1 MNRLFWR
8 FALLVLLAIA
18 LGSGVIYFTFSG
30 LFGDPLEHI
39 ARDQAAGQ
47 IFLLEQYIDQA
58 PADEWLPRLNKV
70 REVSDVTLELQPL
83 AAVLA
88 ALPAA
93 RRAPLLQGAVV
104 MDVGGKGFY
113 RRVDVTGARY
123 AGSDDDVLHAQKLP
137 IDVGQA
143 LRMEAIRFAVI
154 ALCLLLP
161 LGWWTRAHGRS
172 LAALSRMADDFGR
185 GDLSARARVSPAS
198 SIAPLAGRINDMAGR
213 IGSLLEARKHLLLS
227 VSHELRTPIA
237 RLEFGLELLAA
248 RHAEGQP
255 DLQRRVDAMGAD
267 VEELKTLVNELLG
280 LMQLD
285 HAQALPRQSFAL
297 APLLH
302 ACLAAALPRQVE
314 ACIGADL
321 GELRGDPRLLARAV
335 GNLLGNAA
343 KYAVARV
350 ALSAVRDGEV
360 LRIVIDDD
368 GPGIPAGQRER
379 VFAPFYRLE
388 REQDHAA
395 AGHGLGLAI
404 AARAVALHGGAIAID
419 DSPLGGAR
427 FTICIRP

>member
-1 MNRLFWR
+1 MNRLFRR
-8 FALLVLLAIA
+8 FALLVLLAVA
-18 LGSGVIYFTFSG
+18 LGSCVIYFTFSC

-70 REVSDVTLELQPL
+70 REVSDVTLELEPL
-83 AAVLA
+83 STVLA
-88 ALPAA
+88 ALPASQ
-93 RRAPLLQGAVV
+93 RAPLLHGAVV

-113 RRVDVTGARY
+113 RRVDGTGARY
-123 AGSDDDVLHAQKLP
+123 AGSEDDVLHAQNLP

-172 LAALSRMADDFGR
+172 LAALSRMADDFGQ
-185 GDLSARARVSPAS
+185 GDLAARAQVNPAS

-248 RHAEGQP
+248 RHADGQP
-255 DLQRRVDAMGAD
+255 DLRRRVDAMGAD

-285 HAQALPRQSFAL
+285 HAQALPRQSFPL

-302 ACLAAALPRQVE
+302 ACLAAALPHQVD
-314 ACIGADL
+314 ACIAADL

-343 KYAVARV
+343 KYAVAHV
-350 ALSAVRDGEV
+350 ALSAVRDGEA
-360 LRIVIDDD
+360 LRIVIEDD
-368 GPGIPAGQRER
+368 GPGIPADQRER

-404 AARAVALHGGAIAID
+404 AARAVALHGGAIAVD
-419 DSPLGGAR
+419 DAPLGGAR

>member
-8 FALLVLLAIA
+8 FALLVLLAIV
-18 LGSGVIYFTFSG
+18 LGSGVIYFTFSR

-88 ALPAA
+88 ALPATQ
-93 RRAPLLQGAVV
+93 RAPLLQGAVV

-227 VSHELRTPIA
+227 VSHELRTPIT

-267 VEELKTLVNELLG
+267 IEELKTLVNELLG

-302 ACLAAALPRQVE
+302 ACLAAALPRQVD
-314 ACIGADL
+314 ASIAADL

>member
-8 FALLVLLAIA
+8 FALLVLLAIV
-18 LGSGVIYFTFSG
+18 LGSGVIYFTFSR

-88 ALPAA
+88 ALPATQ
-93 RRAPLLQGAVV
+93 RAPLLQGAVV

-227 VSHELRTPIA
+227 VSHELRTPIT

-267 VEELKTLVNELLG
+267 IEELKTLVNELLG

-302 ACLAAALPRQVE
+302 ACLAAALPRQVD
-314 ACIGADL
+314 ACIAADL

>member
-88 ALPAA
+88 ALPATQ
-93 RRAPLLQGAVV
+93 RAPLLQGAVV

-172 LAALSRMADDFGR
+172 LAALSRMADDFGQ
-185 GDLSARARVSPAS
+185 GDLAARARVRPGS

-267 VEELKTLVNELLG
+267 IEELKTLVNELLG

-302 ACLAAALPRQVE
+302 ACLAAALPRQVD
-314 ACIGADL
+314 AGIGADL

>member
-8 FALLVLLAIA
+8 FAALVLLAIA
-18 LGSGVIYFTFSG
+18 LGSAVIYFTFG
-30 LFGDPLEHI
+30 RLFGDPLEHI

-47 IFLLEQYIDQA
+47 IFLLQQYVDQA

-83 AAVLA
+83 SAALS

-93 RRAPLLQGAVV
+93 RRAPLLHGEVV
-104 MDVGGKGFY
+104 MDVGAKAFY
-113 RRVDVTGARY
+113 RRVDATGARY
-123 AGSDDDVLHAQKLP
+123 AGSENDVIHAQNLP
-137 IDVGQA
+137 IDIGQA

-172 LAALSRMADDFGR
+172 LAALSRMADDFGQ
-185 GDLSARARVSPAS
+185 GNLAARAHVGAGS
-198 SIAPLAGRINDMAGR
+198 SVAPLAGRINGMAER

-237 RLEFGLELLAA
+237 RLEFGLELLAE
-248 RHAEGQP
+248 RHAAGP
-255 DLQRRVDAMGAD
+255 DMRRRTDAMAAD
-267 VEELKTLVNELLG
+267 VEELKALVNEMLE
-280 LMQLD
+280 LMRID
-285 HAQALPRQSFAL
+285 HAHALPRQPFAL
-297 APLLH
+297 APLLRG
-302 ACLAAALPRQVE
+302 CAAAVARPSVRVGV
-314 ACIGADL
+314 ADDL
-321 GELRGDPRLLARAV
+321 GDARGDPRLLARAV

-343 KYAVARV
+343 KYAVARI
-350 ALSAVRDGEV
+350 ALSAVRDGDM
-360 LRIVIDDD
+360 LRIVVEDD
-368 GPGIPAGQRER
+368 GPGIPVGQRAQ
-379 VFAPFYRLE
+379 VFEPFYRLS

-404 AARAVALHGGAIAID
+404 VARAVALHGGSIAID

-427 FTICIRP
+427 FTIHIRA